1 MLFGRRRSILI
12 AGSLVA
18 ALSTAALTGVVVSAQ
33 ASSVAT
39 SGAAAIAA
47 AAPGTV
53 VAATPPMGWNDWYAF
68 QCNLNEQLVEQT
80 ADAMVTSG
88 MAAAGYDYVNLD
100 DCWLS
105 HQRDSSGN
113 LQADPAKFPDGIKA
127 VADYVHARGLKL
139 GIYEDVGI
147 QTCAGYPGSYGHV
160 KQDAGSFS
168 SWGIDFVK
176 ADWCNVPF
184 GDFPGMDQQQVAQK
198 LYTQYG
204 EALRGTGRPM
214 VLSVCEWDPGL
225 QPWTWAPGISN
236 MWRTNVDYG
245 DSWGSILSKLDQEA
259 ALARYAGPGHWN
271 DPDILQ
277 VGLGGMSTAE
287 DRAHFSAWA
296 MLAAPLLAGNDL
308 RSMSPATRAILTN
321 RDVIAIDQDPLGA
334 QATRIS
340 HSADAD
346 VWTKPLANGDRAVML
361 LNRGR
366 APLDIATTAGAA
378 GLVNAGAYAVRD
390 LWAHTTSES
399 AGTIAAS
406 VPGHSAMLYRVA
418 PLHGDIS
425 AYQPVTDVSI
435 TDYHLTKAGQTFTAT
450 ATFRNDGRPAVTDAT
465 FNLAAPEGWQVRG
478 ASISAGAVPRGGTLR
493 GSWQVTVPAG
503 TSPGTYLLTGTASY
517 RYDDGLRGATT
528 SSTDITDVA
537 QPYASLAAT
546 YDDAGISSD
555 GNVDAANYDG
565 IGNSYSEQA
574 LTAAGLPPGA
584 TVVHDGIHFT
594 WPDLPPGTPENTI
607 ANGQVIQLSGS
618 GSTLGFL
625 GTSANGNFG
634 GTGTVYYTDGTIS
647 SFNLLFY
654 DYWNPP
660 GPDNDTMATTPYI
673 NSQGLGGRPRGRRDH
688 AVGVYYAGV
697 PITPGKTVQ
706 AVALPSG
713 ATIPPSGQRIIGMH
727 IFAIGI
733 G

>member
-1 MLFGRRRSILI
+1 MLSGRRRSILI
-12 AGSLVA
+12 AGSLA
-18 ALSTAALTGVVVSAQ
+18 TALSTAALTGVVPAQ
-33 ASSVAT
+33 ASSIAR
-39 SGAAAIAA
+39 SGAPAATAA
-47 AAPGTV
+47 AAGTA

-80 ADAMVTSG
+80 ADTMVSSG
-88 MAAAGYDYVNLD
+88 MKAAGYGYVNLD

-105 HQRDSSGN
+105 HQRDANGD
-113 LQADPAKFPDGIKA
+113 LQADPAKFPDGIRA

-139 GIYEDVGI
+139 GIYEDVGT

-160 KQDAGSFS
+160 QQDAGTFA
-168 SWGIDFVK
+168 SWGIDYVK
-176 ADWCNVPF
+176 VDWCNVPF
-184 GDFPGMDQQQVAQK
+184 GDFPGMSQQQVAQK

-204 EALRGTGRPM
+204 EALRSTGRPM
-214 VLSVCEWDPGL
+214 VFSVCEWDPSL
-225 QPWTWAPGISN
+225 QPWTWAPAISN

-245 DSWGSILSKLDQEA
+245 DSWGSILSNLDQEA
-259 ALARYAGPGHWN
+259 ALAQYAGPGHWN

-287 DRAHFSAWA
+287 DQAHFSAWS

-308 RSMSPATRAILTN
+308 RSMSPATKAILTN

-334 QATRIS
+334 QATRVS
-340 HSADAD
+340 HSAGAD

-366 APLDIATTAGAA
+366 APLDIATTARAA
-378 GLVNAGAYAVRD
+378 GLPNAGAYAVRD

-418 PLHGDIS
+418 PLQDEVS
-425 AYQPVTDVSI
+425 TYQPVTDVSV
-435 TDYHLTKAGQTFTAT
+435 TDYHLTKPGQTFTAT
-450 ATFRNDGRPAVTDAT
+450 ATFRNDGRPAVTNAAL
-465 FNLAAPEGWQVRG
+465 NLAAPDGWQVSG
-478 ASISAGAVPRGGTLR
+478 APISAGAVPSGGTLR
-493 GSWQVTVPAG
+493 GSWQVTVPPG
-503 TSPGTYLLTGTASY
+503 TSPGTYTLMGTASY
-517 RYDDGLRGATT
+517 RYDDGARGTT
-528 SSTDITDVA
+528 SSGTDITDVA

-546 YDDAGISSD
+546 YDDAGISND
-555 GNVDAANYDG
+555 DNVDAANYDG

-584 TVVHDGIHFT
+584 TVTHDGIGFT
-594 WPDLPPGTPENTI
+594 WPDLPPGAPDNTI

-618 GSTLGFL
+618 GSTIGFL

-660 GPDNDTMATTPYI
+660 GPGNDSIATTPYI
-673 NSQGLGGRPRGRRDH
+673 NSQGLGGRPRGQRDH

-713 ATIPPSGQRIIGMH
+713 ATIPPSGQRITGMH